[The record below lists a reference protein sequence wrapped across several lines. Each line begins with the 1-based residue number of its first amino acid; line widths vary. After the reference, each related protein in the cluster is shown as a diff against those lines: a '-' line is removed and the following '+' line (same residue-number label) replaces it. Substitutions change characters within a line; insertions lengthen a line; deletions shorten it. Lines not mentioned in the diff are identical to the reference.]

1 MEELQDDLKIYSE
14 EVRDVLSAPPKAI
27 FKWGNTILS
36 VFILLLL
43 FLSWFIKYP
52 DIIRAEVTITTQ
64 FPPEKLVAKS
74 SGRIS
79 KLFIENQKEIKE
91 NTPIAIIENAANYE
105 TVFLLK
111 AITDTLKQK
120 ETFYFPIDKYD
131 FSELGT
137 IETAFTNFKNNYINY
152 RQYLDY
158 KPHQIEKNSQSIE
171 SNQQYNRISI
181 LQQQISI
188 ATKELQLKKKELNR
202 FEILFKKGIIS
213 AQEWESKQFDY
224 LQQEKNQQ
232 SLNNQLSQLKSSLND
247 LKRNQQNTTVNEL
260 KDNVVLLQNTIQA
273 YNQLK
278 KEIADWDLNFVLRSS
293 INGKVSYFQVWSEN
307 QVVSNGAELFSVI
320 PSSNANYIAK
330 LRVPAL
336 NSGKIKSNQDV
347 VIRLANYPD
356 REFGILKGKLSTIS
370 LIPTKEGILLLD
382 AKLSNGLKTSHK
394 KQINFQQEMTGT
406 ADIITEDLRLLERLL
421 YQFRDVFRR

>member
-1 MEELQDDLKIYSE
+1 MEKLQDDLKIYSE

-27 FKWGNTILS
+27 FKWGNTILL

-120 ETFYFPIDKYD
+120 ETFYFPIEKYD

-188 ATKELQLKKKELNR
+188 ATKELQLKKKELGR

-232 SLNNQLSQLKSSLND
+232 ALKTQLSQLKSSLND
-247 LKRNQQNTTVNEL
+247 LSRNMQNTNVNEL

-273 YNQLK
+273 FNQLK

-307 QVVSNGAELFSVI
+307 QVVSIGEELFSVI
-320 PSSNANYIAK
+320 PKSSSNCIAK
-330 LRVPAL
+330 LRVAAL

-382 AKLSNGLKTSHK
+382 AKLPNGLQTSYK

-406 ADIITEDLRLLERLL
+406 ADIVTEDLRLLERLL

>member
-27 FKWGNTILS
+27 FKWGNTILL

-120 ETFYFPIDKYD
+120 ETFYFPIEKYD

-188 ATKELQLKKKELNR
+188 ATKELQLKKKELGR

-232 SLNNQLSQLKSSLND
+232 ALKTQLSQLKSSLND
-247 LKRNQQNTTVNEL
+247 LSRNMQNTNVNEL

-273 YNQLK
+273 FNQLK

-293 INGKVSYFQVWSEN
+293 INGKVSYFQVW
-307 QVVSNGAELFSVI
+307 
-320 PSSNANYIAK
+320 
-330 LRVPAL
+330 
-336 NSGKIKSNQDV
+336 
-347 VIRLANYPD
+347 
-356 REFGILKGKLSTIS
+356 
-370 LIPTKEGILLLD
+370 
-382 AKLSNGLKTSHK
+382 
-394 KQINFQQEMTGT
+394 
-406 ADIITEDLRLLERLL
+406 
-421 YQFRDVFRR
+421 